1 MVSTIKKLEKN
12 HNDKIFIANLK
23 KVKTLLRICST
34 PVYPVWKIITCT
46 DYFWFKI
53 FPAVCKEKG
62 YKKVF
67 TCIEFTIF
75 YHFNIENIIIS
86 RLDKV
91 QISL

>member
-1 MVSTIKKLEKN
+1 M
-12 HNDKIFIANLK
+12 
-23 KVKTLLRICST
+23 
-34 PVYPVWKIITCT
+34 W
-46 DYFWFKI
+46 
-53 FPAVCKEKG
+53 AVCKEKG

-86 RLDKV
+86 RLDEV